1 MKKNGK
7 SRGIPLH
14 EIRLERLKEPKRAEF
29 AMKLAVKEFEKD
41 GEIDVLLDT
50 LRLVARAQGGIA
62 ELARRTSV
70 SRQALSEALSPA
82 GNPRLRTFQRMLEAL
97 GLRMSFKTATRLT
110 VARP

>member
-1 MKKNGK
+1 MKRNGK
-7 SRGIPLH
+7 SRGIPLD
-14 EIRLERLKEPKRAEF
+14 EVRLERLKEPKRAEF

-70 SRQALSEALSPA
+70 SRQALSEALSA
-82 GNPRLRTFQRMLEAL
+82 DGNPRLRTFQSVLGGL
-97 GLRMSFKTATRLT
+97 GLRMSLKPAPPL
-110 VARP
+110 

>member
-1 MKKNGK
+1 MKRNGK
-7 SRGIPLH
+7 SKGIPLD

-62 ELARRTSV
+62 ELARKTSV

-82 GNPRLRTFQRMLEAL
+82 GNPRLRTFQSVLDAL
-97 GLRMSFKTATRLT
+97 GLRMT
-110 VARP
+110 VKSAAKLEIVR